1 MDISNIHFMHSG
13 KIYMKNIPVDDGYIF
28 FKLNNPGNSSA
39 SSKKLF
45 YFKIKNSVPETNDTY
60 NKTLILSN
68 KGEFIAHCHSEIFS
82 KTFVSSV
89 EFNSHSSL
97 IIKEKSEL
105 VVKPYLCS
113 HTFFYNRID
122 QDNIVI
128 YIPDN
133 YDAMSISTIQTEYS
147 GKFINNLLNIVSTYS
162 NLELEYSNIDYISSI
177 KCFKEDIHYED
188 LRIEQLKIIDNEYY
202 IQNLE
207 LVNENSSLNITI
219 NGQFTFVESNSNNI
233 SEEIIFPLQ
242 IKQNEYNHLSVKFN
256 TELKVFP
263 GTIIEDIEFIHSG
276 IPSSC
281 TVSVSKCTKDGFNFT
296 IINGSDQNISIDT
309 ISWYLKSKIKSN
321 IIVKKLTLGKNDIDV
336 SKISKKNN
344 SIEVM
349 FDGLILSNLID
360 VIVDNSIK
368 MELEYYKFLGFK
380 TIAKWKTR
388 KNILNKNV
396 ILFNIKDVY
405 NNEFKNHNGVNKY
418 FIN

>member
-1 MDISNIHFMHSG
+1 MDISNVHFMHSE

-39 SSKKLF
+39 SCKKLF
-45 YFKIKNSVPETNDTY
+45 YFKIKNSIPETDDTY
-60 NKTLILSN
+60 NKTLILSD
-68 KGEFIAHCHSEIFS
+68 KSEFIAH
-82 KTFVSSV
+82 
-89 EFNSHSSL
+89 
-97 IIKEKSEL
+97 
-105 VVKPYLCS
+105 S

-122 QDNIVI
+122 RDNIVI

-133 YDAMSISTIQTEYS
+133 YDAMSISTIQS
-147 GKFINNLLNIVSTYS
+147 GKIINNLINIVSIYS

-177 KCFKEDIHYED
+177 KCFKENIHYED
-188 LRIEQLKIIDNEYY
+188 LRIEQLRIIDNEYH

-207 LVNENSSLNITI
+207 LVDENSSVTITI
-219 NGQFTFVESNSNNI
+219 NGQFTFLESLSNSNF
-233 SEEIIFPLQ
+233 SGEIIFPLEL
-242 IKQNEYNHLSVKFN
+242 KKNEYKYLSVIFN

-281 TVSVSKCTKDGFNFT
+281 TVSVSKCTKNGFNFT
-296 IINGSDQNISIDT
+296 IINGGDQNIFINT

-321 IIVKKLTLGKNDIDV
+321 IINKLTLGKNDINV

-344 SIEVM
+344 SIEII

-360 VIVDNSIK
+360 VVVDNSIK

-380 TIAKWKTR
+380 TIAKWKTIE
-388 KNILNKNV
+388 NILNKNV

-405 NNEFKNHNGVNKY
+405 NNEFKHHNGVNRY
-418 FIN
+418 FIT